1 MKKTILLIT
10 FLISTMGLK
19 LPLRAAAV
27 AGQGGLDSLRFSQE
41 SGTLQKQRFI
51 DQYDY
56 VFMTKEPTKWI
67 IKMTATDIAG
77 SSFRDASG
85 SGLLGGEYKLSPSF
99 SIGANT
105 GLRISLRR
113 NDGFSVLADGY
124 ARWYYNMKKRIEEG
138 KSANNFS
145 GSYFGISYTLQNYY
159 AKNLSVIY
167 TGANKAEN
175 PFYTNRTLSINWGL
189 QRRFFQHG
197 WADFRLSLN
206 KSNQKYSTGYNSVY
220 FPNES
225 VALSTSWQVGL
236 AFGDI
241 KRNTARPQSCDVF
254 RCLEEQK
261 SWLKIRMPY
270 LQIGVKS
277 QWLMFGAAYE
287 QRLGNSAFS
296 LSFENNIRFSG
307 SNVYND
313 YTFKGGD
320 TLGVS
325 KFINKYSY
333 NVANWSNL
341 ELRYYVF
348 KKRQIAMGRTA
359 LNFSGVYVGLNQG
372 LVLSYFIP
380 NFSINGVETKGNWTQ
395 NYWTAPLIG
404 IQQRLFKNGFIDFKF
419 GIPLRPLTKNNNI
432 GGLVTH
438 NVTDL
443 RIGFAF

>member
-1 MKKTILLIT
+1 MKT
-10 FLISTMGLK
+10 LK
-19 LPLRAAAV
+19 LLFVIQIFVILTIGRIL
-27 AGQGGLDSLRFSQE
+27 GQTDSLRFSQE
-41 SGTLQKQRFI
+41 NGTLQKQRFI

-99 SIGANT
+99 SIGANA
-105 GLRISLRR
+105 GLRISLSR
-113 NDGFSVLADGY
+113 NNGFSVLADGY

-145 GSYFGISYTLQNYY
+145 GSYFGIGYALQNYY
-159 AKNLSVIY
+159 AKDLSAIY
-167 TGANKAEN
+167 TGANKVEN
-175 PFYTNRTLSINWGL
+175 PFYTNRTLGINWGL

-225 VALSTSWQVGL
+225 VALSTSWQIGL
-236 AFGDI
+236 AIGDI

-261 SWLKIRMPY
+261 SLLKIRMPY

-287 QRLGNSAFS
+287 RRLGNSAFS
-296 LSFENNIRFSG
+296 LSFENTVKFSG

-313 YTFKGGD
+313 YIFKAGD

-325 KFINKYSY
+325 KFIDKYSY
-333 NVANWSNL
+333 NVTNWSNL
-341 ELRYYVF
+341 ELRYYIF

-372 LVLSYFIP
+372 LALSYFIP
-380 NFSINGVETKGNWTQ
+380 GFSINGVETKGSWTQ

-419 GIPLRPLTKNNNI
+419 GIPLRPLTKNNNN

>member
-1 MKKTILLIT
+1 M
-10 FLISTMGLK
+10 
-19 LPLRAAAV
+19 
-27 AGQGGLDSLRFSQE
+27 
-41 SGTLQKQRFI
+41 
-51 DQYDY
+51 
-56 VFMTKEPTKWI
+56 
-67 IKMTATDIAG
+67 
-77 SSFRDASG
+77 
-85 SGLLGGEYKLSPSF
+85 
-99 SIGANT
+99 
-105 GLRISLRR
+105 
-113 NDGFSVLADGY
+113 
-124 ARWYYNMKKRIEEG
+124 
-138 KSANNFS
+138 
-145 GSYFGISYTLQNYY
+145 
-159 AKNLSVIY
+159 
-167 TGANKAEN
+167 
-175 PFYTNRTLSINWGL
+175 
-189 QRRFFQHG
+189 
-197 WADFRLSLN
+197 
-206 KSNQKYSTGYNSVY
+206 
-220 FPNES
+220 NED
-225 VALSTSWQVGL
+225 W
-236 AFGDI
+236 
-241 KRNTARPQSCDVF
+241 
-254 RCLEEQK
+254 
-261 SWLKIRMPY
+261 
-270 LQIGVKS
+270 
-277 QWLMFGAAYE
+277 
-287 QRLGNSAFS
+287 GNSAFS

-380 NFSINGVETKGNWTQ
+380 GFSVNGVETKGNWTQ

>member
-1 MKKTILLIT
+1 MKT
-10 FLISTMGLK
+10 LK
-19 LPLRAAAV
+19 LLFVIQIFVILTIGRILA
-27 AGQGGLDSLRFSQE
+27 QTDSLRFSQE

-67 IKMTATDIAG
+67 VKMTATDIAG

-99 SIGANT
+99 SVGANA
-105 GLRISLRR
+105 GLRISLSR
-113 NDGFSVLADGY
+113 NNGFSVLADGY

-145 GSYFGISYTLQNYY
+145 GSYFGIGYSLENYY
-159 AKNLSVIY
+159 FRDLANIY
-167 TGANKAEN
+167 S
-175 PFYTNRTLSINWGL
+175 RTSKVGILAYSNQTLGISWGL

-206 KSNQKYSTGYNSVY
+206 KSNQENSNIYNPLYSQ
-220 FPNES
+220 NES
-225 VALSTSWQVGL
+225 IELSTSWQVGL
-236 AFGDI
+236 AIGDI

-270 LQIGVKS
+270 LRIGVRN

-287 QRLGNSAFS
+287 RRLGNSAFS
-296 LSFENNIRFSG
+296 LSLENMSRFSG

-380 NFSINGVETKGNWTQ
+380 GFSINGVETKGSWTQ